1 MLRERQPRA
10 NDMQQRSRDHSDIVD
25 LDEYRTK
32 KQMLTQRPQWTPEQT
47 ERLIDEVSLYL
58 LKAVRALKSIPQA

>member
-1 MLRERQPRA
+1 
-10 NDMQQRSRDHSDIVD
+10 MQQRSRDHSDIVD
-25 LDEYRTK
+25 LDEYRTR
-32 KQMLTQRPQWTPEQT
+32 KQTLNHRPQWTPEQT